1 MKMIIKKNGRK
12 EKITIINTADKWQD
26 KLQKWVYSQ
35 AHPYKSCDCDSHCK
49 KKKNQKLI
57 LIFAAAETI

>member
-35 AHPYKSCDCDSHCK
+35 AHPYKSCDCDSH
-49 KKKNQKLI
+49 
-57 LIFAAAETI
+57 